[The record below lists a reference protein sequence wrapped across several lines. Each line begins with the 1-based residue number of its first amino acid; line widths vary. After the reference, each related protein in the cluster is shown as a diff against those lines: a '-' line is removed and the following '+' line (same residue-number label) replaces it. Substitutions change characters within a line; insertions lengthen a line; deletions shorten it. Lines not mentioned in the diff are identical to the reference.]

1 MDESRYYFPEEVDK
15 FATTLGVDVQD
26 SFKYLINNYSIGDN
40 SEDAKLVT
48 PELIE
53 AYRGLYENCQ
63 EFISTYRF
71 YTTMYELTQKAIVD
85 KKIDE
90 IRSSMENTFE
100 FLGEVAKESRRRR
113 EEGNP
118 L

>member
-90 IRSSMENTFE
+90 IRSSMENTIE
-100 FLGEVAKESRRRR
+100 FLGEVAKESKRRR
-113 EEGNP
+113 EENT